1 MNEKTTLYL
10 EEDLKQN
17 VKIQLIKNGENQS
30 LSNLV
35 NQLLLKWYQEQ
46 KQKE

>member
-10 EEDLKQN
+10 EPDLKQK
-17 VKIQLIKNGENQS
+17 VKIQLIKDGENQS

-35 NQLLLKWYQEQ
+35 NQLLLIWYK
-46 KQKE
+46 KQIKE